1 MNKKSKFA
9 IGFISA
15 AIAFI
20 TLSLTVGRHH
30 MHQHQ
35 PHPCHQHHTEQSTQP

>member
-30 MHQHQ
+30 MHQHHQ
-35 PHPCHQHHTEQSTQP
+35 CHQQCTEQAAQQ

>member
-30 MHQHQ
+30 MHMHQ
-35 PHPCHQHHTEQSTQP
+35 QCHQQHTEQSTQP